1 MNQSSTPQSK
11 VILNIAI
18 GFIFAAFW
26 ASASVAAKFGLRSVE
41 PLVLFQI
48 RFFVAGLVMIAYS
61 LFIQKD
67 RLPRGKEW
75 KELTIFGLFNV
86 TLYLSFFVLGVN
98 EVAAGI
104 GTLATA
110 VTPLFITIISSVWLG
125 KSVRKNDWLAV
136 FLGIVGIGIATFPLL
151 QNSYA
156 TPLGLF
162 YMFLCILS
170 YSVGT
175 LYYAKIDW
183 KLSRTAINGWQV
195 LLGGILMLPATF
207 LLHHQENNF
216 DVTFWFSLLWLV
228 FPVSILA
235 VQLWLYLLRI
245 DAVKASLWLFL
256 CPIFG
261 FIYAT
266 ILLDEP
272 LSWHTYLG
280 TILVIVGLYLGQKTK
295 TTENK

>member
-1 MNQSSTPQSK
+1 MNQSITSQPK
-11 VILNIAI
+11 VILNVAI

-48 RFFVAGLVMIAYS
+48 RFFVAGFVMIAYS
-61 LFIQKD
+61 LFVQKD

-75 KELTIFGLFNV
+75 KELSIFGLFNV

-104 GTLATA
+104 GTLSTA
-110 VTPLFITIISSVWLG
+110 ITPLFITIISSIWLG
-125 KSVRKNDWLAV
+125 KSVKSNDWLAV
-136 FLGIVGIGIATFPLL
+136 FLGILGIAIATFPLL
-151 QNSYA
+151 QNSFA

-170 YSVGT
+170 YSFGT

-195 LLGGILMLPATF
+195 ILGGILMLPATF
-207 LLHHQENNF
+207 LLHQKENNF
-216 DVTFWFSLLWLV
+216 DATFWFSLLWLV
-228 FPVSILA
+228 LPVSILA

-280 TILVIVGLYLGQKTK
+280 TTLVIIGLYLGQKSK
-295 TTENK
+295 TEK